1 MSSFP
6 PSKWDVRPLKDMES
20 MEAGARENENISMEA
35 FLAVKPAE
43 GEEGAFRFALAGTDS
58 IRLRF
63 RVQDLLPD
71 FIFDGMFIQAEMTI
85 GQQVILEK
93 NSVCSKWM
101 DIVELINSQ
110 DVEVVDQTGADIPE
124 RFMDAMANY
133 KKIAPANLSG
143 IYHNVE
149 FG

>member
-6 PSKWDVRPLKDMES
+6 PSKWDVRPLKDMET

-63 RVQDLLPD
+63 
-71 FIFDGMFIQAEMTI
+71 
-85 GQQVILEK
+85 
-93 NSVCSKWM
+93 
-101 DIVELINSQ
+101 
-110 DVEVVDQTGADIPE
+110 
-124 RFMDAMANY
+124 
-133 KKIAPANLSG
+133 
-143 IYHNVE
+143 
-149 FG
+149 